1 MKSPA
6 RPAEPKPTQNPLFE
20 AFGQMIVE
28 AANRE
33 ANLRAQLIEVQ
44 WRLAELSTP
53 IVPAVPIDEAA
64 KP

>member
-6 RPAEPKPTQNPLFE
+6 RPVEPTPMQNPLFE

-33 ANLRAQLIEVQ
+33 ANLRAQLIEAQ
-44 WRLAELSTP
+44 RCIAKLNELVSQP
-53 IVPAVPIDEAA
+53 QSVPKDS
-64 KP
+64 